1 MLNATYGAML
11 AMTYTNDMFTGYV
24 FIEILTIASCTLI
37 LARGTKQAI
46 VGTTHYL
53 VFGCMYPVCSCWV
66 FVFFMASQGSSYSRR

>member
-53 VFGCMYPVCSCWV
+53 VFGCMGSGLFLLGVCILYGII
-66 FVFFMASQGSSYSRR
+66 FVQRYQS